1 MAGTGSF
8 DPTTLLMKFDPLL
21 LGEFAVK
28 QEIDFI
34 IHDTEEDEE
43 RVDRFL
49 SAMYQQDG
57 ERQGETSKALH
68 DISDMSGYRSIEYLE
83 NVAERQQKSID
94 YDVYAELPN
103 HKSRAL
109 WFYLNHE
116 DIFNASVD
124 ERQFEDVSS
133 WKSVIVPIVDLS
145 LLTNGMETLKASV
158 QHIFPF
164 ANRITRCKIKTLD
177 RPDRIC
183 IVAHVED
190 RPVNDLKFKDG
201 EEQLT
206 PDKPRRPIL
215 RAYIQY
221 WPDEN
226 QLEVKVKGGKPKVE
240 ALQRAVVEDVLGL
253 RFEDCDAG
261 AYSLDILRV
270 LEPDPLVIADE
281 EHVESVR
288 LKQLSMRDR
297 RDGSKVTITV
307 GNTSQKGVEAMK
319 RLAEYRRVN
328 FVDFEILNATIEII
342 CLIDGK
348 RRPVTFDITHGKH
361 HNLKSRKQ
369 DLLVR
374 KLLKKWGIATAGV

>member
-8 DPTTLLMKFDPLL
+8 DPTTLLMKFDSLL
-21 LGEFAVK
+21 LEQFAKKHEVDFSIQEGEEV
-28 QEIDFI
+28 
-34 IHDTEEDEE
+34 EE
-43 RVDRFL
+43 RINRFL
-49 SAMYQQDG
+49 SAMYQQVG
-57 ERQGETSKALH
+57 EQQGETSKALH
-68 DISDMSGYRSIEYLE
+68 DISDMSGYRTIEYLE
-83 NVAERQQKSID
+83 NVAERLHKSID
-94 YDVYAELPN
+94 YDAYAELPN

-109 WFYLNHE
+109 WFYLNNE

-133 WKSVIVPIVDLS
+133 WKSVIVPVVDPS
-145 LLTNGMETLKASV
+145 LLINGTDTLKASV
-158 QHIFPF
+158 QRIFPF
-164 ANRITRCKIKTLD
+164 ANRVTRCKIKTLD

-221 WPDEN
+221 WPEEN

-240 ALQRAVVEDVLGL
+240 ALQRVVVEDVLGL
-253 RFEDCDAG
+253 RFEDCNVG
-261 AYSLDILRV
+261 AYSLDLLRV
-270 LEPDPLVIADE
+270 LEPDPLVTADE
-281 EHVESVR
+281 EHVESVC
-288 LKQLSMRDR
+288 LKELSMRDK
-297 RDGSKVTITV
+297 RDGSKITITV

-319 RLAEYRRVN
+319 RLVSYRRIN
-328 FVDFEILNATIEII
+328 FEDFKILKATIEVIFQ
-342 CLIDGK
+342 IDGR
-348 RRPVTFDITHGKH
+348 RRPVTFDVTHGKH
-361 HNLKSRKQ
+361 HNLKSRDQ